1 MEIVKLVIKENE
13 YFLIREENFDEYMS
27 ELIEMY
33 EENNYKN
40 WQEIED
46 FICEHFTELEFYD
59 EIIL

>member
-1 MEIVKLVIKENE
+1 MEIVKLVIEENE

-46 FICEHFTELEFYD
+46 FICEHFTEFEFYD